1 MIADVTLCL
10 VVLSSQKNPKIKRN
24 LKKKLFDLFFLCNCP
39 TCLKIDGVGGLEG
52 VVCTIQIVH
61 GFLFFFNLT
70 RPFNLR
76 K

>member
-1 MIADVTLCL
+1 MITDVTLCL
-10 VVLSSQKNPKIKRN
+10 VVLSSQKNSKIKRN
-24 LKKKLFDLFFLCNCP
+24 LKKSYFTCFFLCNCP

-52 VVCTIQIVH
+52 VVCTIQIVQ
-61 GFLFFFNLT
+61 GFSFFFNLT